1 MKTMAKGY
9 ISLPEGGRVAII
21 GAGPAGSFFALHLI
35 EGGRRKGRSFK
46 VRIFD
51 KKSFQRFGPPGCNM
65 CAGAISS
72 KLVASLGQLGVRLP
86 SNLILHRVDGYT
98 LHMGHR
104 WVDILEDPTLS
115 IFSVFR
121 GGGPTKEFAI
131 ENEACGFDQSM
142 LNEAIARGAEFT
154 NCFVSGVEVQG
165 DGGPATVSYDY
176 YRESWQ
182 ADLVVGA
189 FGVNTTMTERLGFG
203 YKPPKTWHTC
213 QAEVLVGR
221 DFNRRVLRDRIH
233 IFNSENRKFKYLA
246 FTPKGD
252 FVTVSAIGKWIKIH
266 ELEEELGSSPAREFL
281 PADWRVSC
289 HCHPSLPVG
298 SARRPRAD
306 RLLILGDAYLSRYL
320 KSGIES
326 AFLSA
331 SLAAGAVLEHDVS
344 EESLRRYYF
353 DPCRANFVADNA
365 YGRLIFRF
373 YDFVSSHAVLSEA
386 NLRQVHAENGQE
398 NPEKRSLST
407 ILWNIF
413 TGDTPYKKILLK
425 GLSPALTLKMVGRVL
440 QGLAGRLWG
449 SEEREQPLP
458 GAGSKPPAEVAD
470 ATPETRHP
478 KA

>member
-1 MKTMAKGY
+1 
-9 ISLPEGGRVAII
+9 
-21 GAGPAGSFFALHLI
+21 
-35 EGGRRKGRSFK
+35 
-46 VRIFD
+46 
-51 KKSFQRFGPPGCNM
+51 M
-65 CAGAISS
+65 CAGAISGN
-72 KLVASLGQLGVRLP
+72 LMASLERLGIRFP
-86 SNLILHRVDGYT
+86 SSLILHRVNGYT

-104 WVDILEDPTLS
+104 WVDILGDPTLS

-131 ENEACGFDQSM
+131 EGEARGFDQTM

-154 NCFVSGVEVQG
+154 NYFVNGVEVQD
-165 DGGPATVSYDY
+165 DGGAATVSYNH

-189 FGVNTTMTERLGFG
+189 FGVNSRMIERLGFG

-213 QAEVLVGR
+213 QAEILVGS
-221 DFNRRVLRDRIH
+221 DFNHRVLRDRIH
-233 IFNSENRKFKYLA
+233 IFKSTNRKFKYLA

-266 ELEEELGSSPAREFL
+266 ELEEELRSPPAREFL
-281 PADWRVSC
+281 PDDWRVSC

-298 SARRPRAD
+298 SPRRPRAD

-331 SLAAGAVLEHDVS
+331 SLAAGAVLEHGVS

-353 DPCRANFVADNA
+353 EPCWANFVGDNA

-386 NLRQVHAENGQE
+386 NLRQVQAEQRQKD
-398 NPEKRSLST
+398 PEKRCLST

-413 TGDTPYKKILLK
+413 TGDTPYRKIFFK
-425 GLSPALTLKMVGRVL
+425 GLSLPLTLRMVGWVL
-440 QGLAGRLWG
+440 EGLARRLWG
-449 SEEREQPLP
+449 SKERELPLP
-458 GAGSKPPAEVAD
+458 EAGSGPPTEAAN
-470 ATPETRHP
+470 ATGETRHHR
-478 KA
+478 A